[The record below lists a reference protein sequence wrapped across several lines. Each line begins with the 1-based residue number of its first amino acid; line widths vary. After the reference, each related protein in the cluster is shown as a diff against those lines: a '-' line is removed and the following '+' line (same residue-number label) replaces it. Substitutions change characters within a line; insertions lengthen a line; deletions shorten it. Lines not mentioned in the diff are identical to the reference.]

1 MAVGETPV
9 AARADALSMK
19 YLFEEAARAGAS
31 DLLLTAHTPP
41 LVRVHGN
48 LRPIVNRPLSP
59 EESRQLVW
67 SLLNETQQEVFERK
81 KELDFSL
88 SVSKTF
94 RFRANVYYQK
104 GWVAAAFRLVPHR
117 IPPLDTLGVPPIVRE
132 LTLRSHG
139 LILVTGPTGSGK
151 TTTTAAMID
160 LINARQACHIV
171 TVEDPIEFV
180 HDNNRSVV
188 DQREVYADTLSF
200 SNALKYVLRQDPD
213 VIFVGEMRDL
223 ETVAAALTAAETGHL
238 VIATLHTNDAVQAID
253 RIIDIFPPHQ
263 QTQIRTQLA
272 FALLGVIAQRLIP
285 RADGTGRL
293 LATEVLIK
301 TSAVATQIRE
311 ARTHQTHATMESS
324 AREGMITMDARL
336 QDLYEAGQISYGE
349 LARRV
354 TSSKVLDRVR
364 GSVAARPGR

>member
-1 MAVGETPV
+1 
-9 AARADALSMK
+9 
-19 YLFEEAARAGAS
+19 
-31 DLLLTAHTPP
+31 
-41 LVRVHGN
+41 
-48 LRPIVNRPLSP
+48 
-59 EESRQLVW
+59 
-67 SLLNETQQEVFERK
+67 
-81 KELDFSL
+81 
-88 SVSKTF
+88 
-94 RFRANVYYQK
+94 
-104 GWVAAAFRLVPHR
+104 
-117 IPPLDTLGVPPIVRE
+117 
-132 LTLRSHG
+132 
-139 LILVTGPTGSGK
+139 
-151 TTTTAAMID
+151 
-160 LINARQACHIV
+160 V